1 MIHNG
6 QAVEKNNLDVGTLV
20 RTMTHPRSFVV
31 IMSVENVIYNLMAQ
45 AITFMPISTTCHL
58 LFASIPSF

>member
-1 MIHNG
+1 
-6 QAVEKNNLDVGTLV
+6 
-20 RTMTHPRSFVV
+20 
-31 IMSVENVIYNLMAQ
+31 MSVENVIYNLMAQ